1 MKDTLVPGLQASYRH
16 RVVTENLVSH
26 FHPNGPPVLGSPFML
41 LLMETAAFQAIAP
54 HLDDDEQSVGIGFD
68 FEHLAATPAGQW
80 VEARA
85 TVRQV
90 MKRRVVF
97 DIEAHDEHE
106 PIGRGTHV
114 RAVIRM
120 SRFLQRLRA
129 KQST

>member
-1 MKDTLVPGLQASYRH
+1 MKDTLVVGLEGRYRH

-26 FHPNGPPVLGSPFML
+26 FDPDGPPVLGSPVML
-41 LLMETAAFQAIAP
+41 LLMETAAFRAIAP
-54 HLDDDEQSVGIGFD
+54 HLDDDERSVGVAFD
-68 FEHLAATPAGQW
+68 FEHLAATPAGHW

-90 MKRRVVF
+90 GKRRVVF

-106 PIGRGTHV
+106 QIGRGTHT
-114 RAVIRM
+114 RAIVRM

-129 KQST
+129 KQNT